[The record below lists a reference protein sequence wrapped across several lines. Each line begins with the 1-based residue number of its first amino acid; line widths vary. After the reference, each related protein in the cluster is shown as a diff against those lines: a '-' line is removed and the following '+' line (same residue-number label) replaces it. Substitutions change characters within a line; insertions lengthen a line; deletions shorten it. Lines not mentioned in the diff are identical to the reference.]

1 LLKSKELVVKSFIK
15 VVLLPLAIAGLIVG
29 SLVFA
34 DSISAEGNTGEPL
47 QLAQLTADFDAE
59 QSYMQLCFACHSS
72 GVAGAPKLDDPDDW
86 NSRMEK
92 GMEAVMS
99 NVINGVNAMPAKGLC
114 FNCTD
119 EDLQALVD
127 YMYSSS
133 QQ

>member
-1 LLKSKELVVKSFIK
+1 MKSFLNVVNSLVVKAS
-15 VVLLPLAIAGLIVG
+15 LLIV

-34 DSISAEGNTGEPL
+34 GSISADVDTGEPL
-47 QLAQLTADFDAE
+47 QLAQLTPDFNVEAT
-59 QSYMQLCFACHSS
+59 YMQSCFACHNS
-72 GVAGAPKLDDPDDW
+72 GAGGAPKLDNADDW

-92 GMEAVMS
+92 GMEGVMA

-114 FNCTD
+114 FNCTN
-119 EDLQALVD
+119 EDLQALVE